1 MYRVSSILITRLK
14 SGKRQPANVL
24 PGRRLRIA
32 VTQSMQVL
40 LRLVPIVCLLVCG
53 QLRATAQML
62 PDSTRLKID
71 KLFAQ
76 WDQQPIPGCVAGIV
90 MGDQLVYAKGFGLAK
105 LEEGVASS
113 PESIYYMCSVSKQFA
128 GYAVAYLVNEGK
140 ISLEEDIH
148 VYLPSLQDLGSKVT
162 VANLLHHTSGIRDD
176 IRLMDLFG
184 LGGSG
189 LLTQELGMRIIRQQ
203 HSLNFEPG
211 TKYAYSNSNYVLL
224 AEIVAKVS
232 GTPFRRFTDSIIF
245 RPLQMTN
252 SFFADDPYALMPGLA
267 PSYSFSNGQWRN
279 ARQQVYTLGDGGLF
293 TSLQDM
299 SKWIQHYWSADLR
312 TREVM
317 RLFTGTQPLKDG
329 RRNYYAMGISVDTI
343 NGRRRL
349 LHNGSLA
356 GYRTVVLA
364 YPDHQLGFV
373 VFGNGSDNAVY
384 NKVMEMSDLLL
395 PPGASNQMNVRTD
408 SPAMATALPD
418 SNNVRKLAGAYIATN
433 GYRVD
438 LIWQQGALYVGSN
451 ELAPAS
457 FNEFYIKNRPAVRYR
472 FAGETLQLF
481 SPAVALPIELQRA
494 GNTPVGDAL
503 RRYVGRYYS
512 DELDCRFTISLQ
524 EGKLVID
531 HTRLGKADI
540 VLIGP
545 DHGVTQAAFI
555 RHLLFTRDQRGR
567 ITGFDYNDGDIMHLH
582 FKKEQ

>member
-1 MYRVSSILITRLK
+1 MPPIIRLLLI
-14 SGKRQPANVL
+14 
-24 PGRRLRIA
+24 I
-32 VTQSMQVL
+32 VL
-40 LRLVPIVCLLVCG
+40 LTYSANLT
-53 QLRATAQML
+53 TAQSL
-62 PDSTRLKID
+62 PDSTRDKID
-71 KLFAQ
+71 RLFAQ
-76 WDQQPIPGCVAGIV
+76 WDRQPIPGCVAGVV
-90 MGDQLVYAKGFGLAK
+90 MGDQLVYAKGFGLAQ
-105 LEEGVASS
+105 LEQRLAST

-140 ISLEEDIH
+140 IRLEEDIH
-148 VYLPSLQDLGSKVT
+148 TYVPSLQDLGSKVT
-162 VANLLHHTSGIRDD
+162 VENLLHHTSGLRDD

-224 AEIVAKVS
+224 AEIVAHVS
-232 GTPFRRFTDSIIF
+232 GTSFRRFTDSVIF
-245 RPLQMTN
+245 KPLQMTN

-299 SKWIQHYWSADLR
+299 SKWVRHYWSPDGA
-312 TREVM
+312 TQQVM
-317 RLFTGTQPLKDG
+317 QLFTATQPLKDG
-329 RRNYYAMGISVDTI
+329 RRNYYAMGISVDTV

-364 YPDHQLGFV
+364 YPDQQLGFV

-395 PPGASNQMNVRTD
+395 PPVANQGGNVRTE
-408 SPAMATALPD
+408 SPTTGTALPD
-418 SNNVRKLAGAYIATN
+418 SNKVRKLAGAYIAAN

-438 LIWQQGALYVGSN
+438 VSWQRGALYVGSN

-457 FNEFYIKNRPAVRYR
+457 FTEFYIRNRPAVRYR
-472 FAGETLQLF
+472 FAGETLQLI
-481 SPAVALPIELQRA
+481 SPAMALPIELQSA
-494 GNTPVGDAL
+494 GAAPTGAAL
-503 RRYVGRYYS
+503 KNYVGRYHS

-524 EGKLVID
+524 EGKLVIE
-531 HTRLGKADI
+531 HIRLGKADM
-540 VLIGP
+540 VLVGP

-555 RHLLFTRDQRGR
+555 RHLLFTRDHRGR

-582 FKKEQ
+582 FSKER